1 MSADRINKSLW
12 FPLYYNDYLNDTRGL
27 NFTQHGGYVMC
38 MIAYYGSEKQL
49 PGDLPTLYRTVGAF
63 TEDEQAAVRFIVERF
78 FTLED
83 GAYRQKRIDT
93 ELAIRAEKRGN
104 MQARAKA
111 GAAARWSNTAKEAA
125 RKLDQPT
132 DDTLEDALVN
142 ATTRYTMANPQQDP
156 EKIVEAMSV
165 AVWTLRQQGLPDEK
179 IINGLDWLM
188 HQQNKDLT
196 VPEEPVEQA

>member
-1 MSADRINKSLW
+1 MAADRISKSMW
-12 FPLYYNDYLNDTRGL
+12 IPLYYNDYLNDTADL
-27 NFTQHGGYVMC
+27 THAQHGAYIMC
-38 MIAYYGSEKQL
+38 MITYFKTEKPL
-49 PGDLPTLYRTVGAF
+49 PSDLPKLYRMTNAI
-63 TEDEQAAVRFIVERF
+63 TEEEQTGVRFILDRF

-93 ELAIRAEKRGN
+93 ELAIRAEKRSG

-111 GAAARWSNTAKEAA
+111 GAAARWTNTAKEAA

-132 DDTLEDALVN
+132 DDTLEDALVDV
-142 ATTRYTMANPQQDP
+142 TTRYTMANPQQDP

-179 IINGLDWLM
+179 IINGLGWLM
-188 HQQNKDLT
+188 HQQNKDLMI
-196 VPEEPVEQA
+196 PEA